1 MRVLNALPEAA
12 MYRLLIADDHPLF
25 RAALTAAVADAVPE
39 AIVEATASLIE
50 LLAKLE
56 AQPDCDLVLLDLRMP
71 GSSGFSSLIQL
82 RGLRPDLP
90 VAIVS
95 GEENPLVIRRA
106 IDFGACGYI
115 PKSAS
120 LAVIG
125 EAVRAMLDG
134 NEWLPEG
141 LADGVD
147 QDAAEQAL
155 TRQIAT
161 LTPQQFKVLMA
172 LADGRLNKQ
181 IGYELS
187 ITEATVKA
195 HVTAV
200 LRKLGLY
207 RRTQAALLARR
218 LLDASA
224 GSLTPPMD
232 ELQSDVA
239 DED

>member
-1 MRVLNALPEAA
+1 MH
-12 MYRLLIADDHPLF
+12 RLLIADDHPLF
-25 RAALTAAVADAVPE
+25 RAALTAAVADAVPD
-39 AIVEATASLIE
+39 AVVDATASMAE
-50 LLAKLE
+50 LLAALD
-56 AQPDCDLVLLDLRMP
+56 ARHDCDLVLLDLRMP

-82 RGLRPDLP
+82 RGLRPDVP

-95 GEENPLVIRRA
+95 GEENPLVVRRA

-120 LAVIG
+120 LATIG
-125 EAVRAMLDG
+125 EAVRALLDG

-141 LADGVD
+141 LVDVVD
-147 QDAAEQAL
+147 QGEAEQAL

-195 HVTAV
+195 HITAV

-218 LLDASA
+218 LLDANA
-224 GSLTPPMD
+224 EALTPPMD
-232 ELQSDVA
+232 ETQSDIV
-239 DED
+239 DDD

>member
-1 MRVLNALPEAA
+1 

-25 RAALTAAVADAVPE
+25 RDALTAAVANAVPD
-39 AIVEATASLIE
+39 ATIDARASMAD
-50 LLAKLE
+50 LLAALD
-56 AQPDCDLVLLDLRMP
+56 ARHDCDLVLLDLRMP

-82 RGLRPDLP
+82 RGLRPDVP

-95 GEENPLVIRRA
+95 GEESPVVIRRA

-120 LAVIG
+120 LATIG
-125 EAVRAMLDG
+125 IAVRALLDG
-134 NEWLPEG
+134 NEWLPAG
-141 LADGVD
+141 LAEVVD
-147 QDAAEQAL
+147 QGEAEQEL

-181 IGYELS
+181 IGYELNV
-187 ITEATVKA
+187 TEATVKA
-195 HVTAV
+195 HVTAI

-224 GSLTPPMD
+224 DALTPPMD
-232 ELQSDVA
+232 DAQPDPA
-239 DED
+239 DGD

>member
-1 MRVLNALPEAA
+1 ML
-12 MYRLLIADDHPLF
+12 RLLIADDHPLF
-25 RAALTAAVADAVPE
+25 RAALTAAVADAVPG
-39 AIVEATASLIE
+39 ATVEATASMAD
-50 LLAKLE
+50 LLAALE
-56 AQPDCDLVLLDLRMP
+56 RQPDCDLVLLDLRMP

-82 RGLRPDLP
+82 RGLRPDVP

-95 GEENPLVIRRA
+95 GEENPLVVRRA

-125 EAVRAMLDG
+125 DAIRALLDG

-141 LADGVD
+141 LAEAVD
-147 QDAAEQAL
+147 QGAAEQAL

-181 IGYELS
+181 IGYELNV
-187 ITEATVKA
+187 TEATVKA
-195 HVTAV
+195 HVTAI

-224 GSLTPPMD
+224 DTLTPPLD
-232 ELQSDVA
+232 NTQSDIG
-239 DED
+239 DDD

>member
-1 MRVLNALPEAA
+1 MHCLPKH
-12 MYRLLIADDHPLF
+12 RLLIADDHPLF
-25 RAALTAAVADAVPE
+25 RAALTAAVADAVPD
-39 AIVEATASLIE
+39 ASVEATASMAE
-50 LLAKLE
+50 LLAALD

-82 RGLRPDLP
+82 RGLRPDVP

-95 GEENPLVIRRA
+95 GEENPLVVRRA

-120 LAVIG
+120 LVVIG
-125 EAVRAMLDG
+125 DAIRALLDG
-134 NEWLPEG
+134 NEWLPPG
-141 LADGVD
+141 LADVVD
-147 QDAAEQAL
+147 QGAAEQAL

-195 HVTAV
+195 HVTAI

-224 GSLTPPMD
+224 DTLTPPMD

-239 DED
+239 DDD

>member
-1 MRVLNALPEAA
+1 MH
-12 MYRLLIADDHPLF
+12 RLLIADDHPLF
-25 RAALTAAVADAVPE
+25 RAALTAAVADAVPD
-39 AIVEATASLIE
+39 AVVDATASMAE
-50 LLAKLE
+50 LLAALD
-56 AQPDCDLVLLDLRMP
+56 ARHDCDLVLLDLRMP

-82 RGLRPDLP
+82 RGLRPDVP

-95 GEENPLVIRRA
+95 GEENPLVVRRA

-120 LAVIG
+120 LATIG
-125 EAVRAMLDG
+125 EAVRALLDG

-141 LADGVD
+141 LVDVVD
-147 QDAAEQAL
+147 QGEAEQAL

-195 HVTAV
+195 HITAV

-224 GSLTPPMD
+224 EALTPPMD
-232 ELQSDVA
+232 ETQSDIV
-239 DED
+239 DDD

>member
-1 MRVLNALPEAA
+1 MH
-12 MYRLLIADDHPLF
+12 RLLIADDHPLF
-25 RAALTAAVADAVPE
+25 RAALTAAAADAVPG
-39 AIVEATASLIE
+39 ATVEATASMAE
-50 LLAKLE
+50 LLAALE
-56 AQPDCDLVLLDLRMP
+56 LRPDCDLVLLDLRMP

-82 RGLRPDLP
+82 RGLRPDVP

-95 GEENPLVIRRA
+95 GEENPLVVRRA

-125 EAVRAMLDG
+125 QAIRALLEG

-141 LADGVD
+141 LADVVD

-181 IGYELS
+181 IGYELN

-224 GSLTPPMD
+224 DSLTPPMD
-232 ELQSDVA
+232 ETQSDVA